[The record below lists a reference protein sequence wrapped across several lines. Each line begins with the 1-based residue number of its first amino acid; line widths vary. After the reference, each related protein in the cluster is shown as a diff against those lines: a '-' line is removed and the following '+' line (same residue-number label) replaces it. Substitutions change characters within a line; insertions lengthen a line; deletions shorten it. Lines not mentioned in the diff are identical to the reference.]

1 MHFCKE
7 VARRNRELNLRLC
20 VGLDTDGE
28 KVHKMLGASDVYAA
42 ITTFN
47 REIIDA
53 TRHVACVYKPNLW
66 FYLAQGVEG
75 YRALIWTVARIR
87 ELGFPALLD
96 AKPGDIGNTSE
107 QIARTV
113 FDAIGADAT
122 TVNCYLGG
130 DAIQPILD
138 RIEGGSIV
146 ICKTSNPGSA
156 EFQDRLQVMSEADR
170 QELAR
175 GPEQETQLSVLHQ
188 FSGIKLWQVVALR
201 VAKHWNIHGNCG
213 LVVGSTFPDEARVC
227 REMVG
232 PDVPMLVPAL
242 GSQGGE
248 LVASVKG
255 AVGPDGRGVALFNV
269 SRAIAGAS
277 TGSDFA
283 EAACAKAEWYH
294 QAINAALAA

>member
-1 MHFCKE
+1 MHFCRE
-7 VARRNRELNLRLC
+7 IARRNRELGLRLC

-28 KVHKMLGASDVYAA
+28 KVQKMLGASDVYAA

-47 REIIDA
+47 GAIIDA
-53 TRHVACVYKPNLW
+53 TRHVACAYKPNLW
-66 FYLAQGVEG
+66 FYLARGVEG
-75 YRALIWTVARIR
+75 YRALIWTVARIC

-107 QIARTV
+107 QIAKTV

-138 RIEGGSIV
+138 RAEGGSIV

-156 EFQDRLQVMSEADR
+156 EFQDRLLIVSEEDL

-175 GPEQETQLSVLHQ
+175 GSLQQTQLSILLQ
-188 FSGIKLWQVVALR
+188 FSGVKLWQVVALR
-201 VAKHWNIHGNCG
+201 VANHWNTNGNCG
-213 LVVGSTFPDEARVC
+213 LVVGSTFPEEARVC

-248 LVASVKG
+248 LVASVKA
-255 AVGPDGRGVALFNV
+255 AVGSDGQGVALFNV

-283 EAACAKAEWYH
+283 EAAGKKAEWYH
-294 QAINAALAA
+294 RAITAALAT